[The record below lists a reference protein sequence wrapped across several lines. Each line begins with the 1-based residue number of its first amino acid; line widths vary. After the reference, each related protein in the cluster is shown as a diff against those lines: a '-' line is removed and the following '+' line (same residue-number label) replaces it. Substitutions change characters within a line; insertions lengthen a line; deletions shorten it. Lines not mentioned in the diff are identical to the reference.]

1 MSLLELKQC
10 MRCRKTF
17 LGSAKRKFCSKQC
30 RIRFHKRLNIIRRML
45 QDAEFRQRSLS
56 RLYAWKERRKRE
68 KQALREGEAKQQVVV
83 VDIEWI

>member
-1 MSLLELKQC
+1 
-10 MRCRKTF
+10 
-17 LGSAKRKFCSKQC
+17 
-30 RIRFHKRLNIIRRML
+30 ML